1 MTTNFQYG
9 FQRAQKVSSVMF
21 IYEEI
26 IGDHVVGD
34 GKQEEGEQKAL
45 CSYVFPG
52 HTSGSSKTDGMT
64 GPNSLLHLFN

>member
-1 MTTNFQYG
+1 ML
-9 FQRAQKVSSVMF
+9 

-52 HTSGSSKTDGMT
+52 HMSGSSKTDGMT